1 MPAIYR
7 DFDQAG
13 LDAAYNNRAV
23 VPDHGRFLER
33 WQQASEAARR
43 HPGARIGIP
52 YGPSDRQRLDVFPAG
67 RGPAPCVLFLHGG
80 YWQSLD
86 RTSFAWLGPP
96 LSGRGIA
103 FVSTGYDLCPE
114 VELGEIVRQARR
126 AYGWL
131 QANAAEHGID
141 RARIV
146 IAGHSA
152 GGHLAALLVHTD
164 WAAESL
170 SSPAGGLA
178 LSGLYDLEPIRLSY
192 LNAALRLSA
201 AQARALSP
209 IHAIREAAAPLAL
222 VVGAAETAEFRRQQR
237 DYASALTAAGAPL
250 VATAE
255 TTGDHHF
262 SILDQ
267 LALPVGPVHDAL
279 ARLTGA

>member
-96 LSGRGIA
+96 LSG
-103 FVSTGYDLCPE
+103 
-114 VELGEIVRQARR
+114 
-126 AYGWL
+126 
-131 QANAAEHGID
+131 
-141 RARIV
+141 
-146 IAGHSA
+146 
-152 GGHLAALLVHTD
+152 
-164 WAAESL
+164 
-170 SSPAGGLA
+170 
-178 LSGLYDLEPIRLSY
+178 
-192 LNAALRLSA
+192 
-201 AQARALSP
+201 
-209 IHAIREAAAPLAL
+209 
-222 VVGAAETAEFRRQQR
+222 
-237 DYASALTAAGAPL
+237 
-250 VATAE
+250 
-255 TTGDHHF
+255 
-262 SILDQ
+262 
-267 LALPVGPVHDAL
+267 
-279 ARLTGA
+279 